1 MSICGKTIADKI
13 YNNLKNDILK
23 LKKKDII
30 PGLAIILIGDNPSSI
45 VYTKM
50 KEKKCKELGINSYYF
65 HLNSNIKEEIV
76 ISKINEL
83 NNNNNIHGILVQLP
97 LPSHLNSYKILNIVD
112 INKDVD
118 GFHIRNVGHLF
129 LNNKPRFY
137 PCTPLGC
144 IEILKYHN
152 VEISGKNVV
161 MIGASQIVGKPLAMM
176 LLNLEATISIC
187 HIKTKNLKEHTLKA
201 DILCVATGVPNL
213 ITKDMIK
220 KDCVI
225 LDIGITK
232 IEDKN
237 NKKGYKLVGDCDY
250 NNLVNY
256 VNLITPVP
264 GGVGPLTIAML
275 MKQTVK
281 SASILS
287 DNLE

>member
-1 MSICGKTIADKI
+1 MSISGKTISVSI
-13 YNNLKNDILK
+13 YNNLKKDLVK
-23 LKKKDII
+23 LKNNNIT
-30 PGLAIILIGDNPSSI
+30 PGLAILLVGNNPSSI

-50 KEKKCKELGINSYYF
+50 KEKKCKELGINSYYL
-65 HLNSNIKEEIV
+65 HLDNNIEEHIV

-83 NNNNNIHGILVQLP
+83 NNNNNIHGILIQLP
-97 LPSHLNSYKILNIVD
+97 LPSHLDSYKILNKVD

-118 GFHIRNVGHLF
+118 GFHTRNVGHLF
-129 LNNKPRFY
+129 LNNKPLFY

-152 VEISGKNVV
+152 IQIEGKNVV

-176 LLNLEATISIC
+176 LLNLEATVTIC

-201 DILCVATGVPNL
+201 DIICVATGVPNL
-213 ITKDMIK
+213 ITKDMVK
-220 KDCVI
+220 RDCVI

-256 VNLITPVP
+256 VHLITPVP
-264 GGVGPLTIAML
+264 CGVGPLTISML

-281 SASILS
+281 SAER
-287 DNLE
+287 NLIIT

>member
-1 MSICGKTIADKI
+1 MSISGKTISVSI
-13 YNNLKNDILK
+13 YNNLKKDLVK
-23 LKKKDII
+23 LKNNNIT
-30 PGLAIILIGDNPSSI
+30 PGLAILLVGNNPSSI

-50 KEKKCKELGINSYYF
+50 KEKKCKELGINSYYL
-65 HLNSNIKEEIV
+65 HLDNNIEEHIV

-83 NNNNNIHGILVQLP
+83 NNNNNIHGILIQLP
-97 LPSHLNSYKILNIVD
+97 LPSHLDSYKILNKVD

-118 GFHIRNVGHLF
+118 GFHTRNVGHLF
-129 LNNKPRFY
+129 LNNKPLFY

-152 VEISGKNVV
+152 IQIEGKNVV
-161 MIGASQIVGKPLAMM
+161 MIGSSQIVGKPLAMM
-176 LLNLEATISIC
+176 LLNLEATVTIC

-201 DILCVATGVPNL
+201 DIICVATGVPNL
-213 ITKDMIK
+213 ITKDMVK
-220 KDCVI
+220 RDCVI

-250 NNLVNY
+250 DNLLDY
-256 VNLITPVP
+256 VKLITPVP

-281 SASILS
+281 SAER
-287 DNLE
+287 NLTIT

>member
-1 MSICGKTIADKI
+1 MSISGKTISVSI
-13 YNNLKNDILK
+13 YNK
-23 LKKKDII
+23 LKKDLVKLKNNNIT
-30 PGLAIILIGDNPSSI
+30 PGLAILLVGNNPSSI

-50 KEKKCKELGINSYYF
+50 KEKKCKELGINSYYL
-65 HLNSNIKEEIV
+65 HLDNNIEEHIV
-76 ISKINEL
+76 INKINEL

-97 LPSHLNSYKILNIVD
+97 LPSHLDSYKILNKVD

-118 GFHIRNVGHLF
+118 GFHTRNVGHLF
-129 LNNKPRFY
+129 LNNKPLFY

-152 VEISGKNVV
+152 IQIECKNIV

-176 LLNLEATISIC
+176 LLNLEATVTIC

-201 DILCVATGVPNL
+201 DIICVATGVPNL
-213 ITKDMIK
+213 ITKDMVK
-220 KDCVI
+220 RDCVI

-232 IEDKN
+232 IEDEN

-250 NNLVNY
+250 DNLLGY
-256 VNLITPVP
+256 VKLITSVP

-281 SASILS
+281 SAER
-287 DNLE
+287 NLTIT

>member
-1 MSICGKTIADKI
+1 MSISGKTISVSI
-13 YNNLKNDILK
+13 YNNLKKDLVK
-23 LKKKDII
+23 LKNNNIT
-30 PGLAIILIGDNPSSI
+30 PGLAILLVGNNSSSI

-50 KEKKCKELGINSYYF
+50 KEKKCKELGINSYYL
-65 HLNSNIKEEIV
+65 HLDNNIEEHIV

-83 NNNNNIHGILVQLP
+83 NNNNNIHGILIQLP
-97 LPSHLNSYKILNIVD
+97 LPSHLDSYKILNKVD

-118 GFHIRNVGHLF
+118 GFHTRNVGHLF
-129 LNNKPRFY
+129 LNNKPLFY

-152 VEISGKNVV
+152 IQIEGKNVV
-161 MIGASQIVGKPLAMM
+161 MIGSSQIVGKPLAMM
-176 LLNLEATISIC
+176 LLNLEATVTIC

-201 DILCVATGVPNL
+201 DIICVATGVPNL
-213 ITKDMIK
+213 ITKDMVK
-220 KDCVI
+220 SDCVI

-250 NNLVNY
+250 DNLLDY
-256 VNLITPVP
+256 VKLITPVP

-281 SASILS
+281 SAER
-287 DNLE
+287 NLTIT

>member
-1 MSICGKTIADKI
+1 MSISGKTISVSI
-13 YNNLKNDILK
+13 YNNLKKDLVK
-23 LKKKDII
+23 LKNNNIT
-30 PGLAIILIGDNPSSI
+30 PGLAILLVGNNPSSI

-50 KEKKCKELGINSYYF
+50 KEKKCKELGINSYYL
-65 HLNSNIKEEIV
+65 HLDNNIEEHIV

-83 NNNNNIHGILVQLP
+83 NNNNNIHGILIQLP
-97 LPSHLNSYKILNIVD
+97 LPSHLDSYKILNKVD

-118 GFHIRNVGHLF
+118 GFHTRNVGHLF
-129 LNNKPRFY
+129 LNNKPLFY

-152 VEISGKNVV
+152 IQIEGKNVV
-161 MIGASQIVGKPLAMM
+161 MIGSSQIVGKPLAMM
-176 LLNLEATISIC
+176 LLNLEATVTIC

-201 DILCVATGVPNL
+201 DIICVATGVPNL
-213 ITKDMIK
+213 ITKDMVK
-220 KDCVI
+220 SDCVI

-250 NNLVNY
+250 DNLLDY
-256 VNLITPVP
+256 VKLITPVP

-281 SASILS
+281 SAER
-287 DNLE
+287 NLTIT

>member
-1 MSICGKTIADKI
+1 MSICGKIIANSI
-13 YNNLKNDILK
+13 YNNLK
-23 LKKKDII
+23 KDIINLKTTKDLI
-30 PGLAIILIGDNPSSI
+30 PGLAIILVGNNPSSI
-45 VYTKM
+45 VYTRM
-50 KEKKCKELGINSYYF
+50 KEKKCKELNINSFYYK
-65 HLNSNIKEEIV
+65 LDNNIKEEDV
-76 ISKINEL
+76 IDKIDEL
-83 NNNNNIHGILVQLP
+83 NNDNKVHGILVQLP
-97 LPSHLNSYKILNIVD
+97 LPKHLNSYNILNRVD

-118 GFHIRNVGHLF
+118 GFHTRNVGHLF
-129 LNNKPRFY
+129 LNNKPKFY

-152 VEISGKNVV
+152 IEISGKNVV

-187 HIKTKNLKEHTLKA
+187 HIKTRNLKEYTLKA
-201 DILCVATGVPNL
+201 DIICVATGVPGL
-213 ITKDMIK
+213 ITKDMVK

-250 NNLVNY
+250 DNLVNY
-256 VNLITPVP
+256 VKLITPVP

-275 MKQTVK
+275 MKQTIN
-281 SASILS
+281 SAKML
-287 DNLE
+287 

>member
-1 MSICGKTIADKI
+1 MSISGKTISVSI
-13 YNNLKNDILK
+13 YNNLKKNLVK
-23 LKKKDII
+23 LKNNTIT
-30 PGLAIILIGDNPSSI
+30 PGLAILLVGNNPSSI

-50 KEKKCKELGINSYYF
+50 KEKKCKELGINSYYL
-65 HLNSNIKEEIV
+65 HLDNNIEEHIV

-83 NNNNNIHGILVQLP
+83 NNNNNIHGILIQLP
-97 LPSHLNSYKILNIVD
+97 LPSHLDSYKILNKVD

-118 GFHIRNVGHLF
+118 GFHTRNVGDLF
-129 LNNKPRFY
+129 LNNKPLFY

-152 VEISGKNVV
+152 IQIEGKNVV

-176 LLNLEATISIC
+176 LLNLEATVTIC
-187 HIKTKNLKEHTLKA
+187 HNKTKNLKEHTLKA
-201 DILCVATGVPNL
+201 DIICVATGVPNL
-213 ITKDMIK
+213 ITKDMVK
-220 KDCVI
+220 RDCVI

-250 NNLVNY
+250 DNLLDY
-256 VNLITPVP
+256 VHLITPVP
-264 GGVGPLTIAML
+264 CGVGPLTIAML

-281 SASILS
+281 SAER
-287 DNLE
+287 NLTIT

>member
-1 MSICGKTIADKI
+1 MSISGKTISVSI
-13 YNNLKNDILK
+13 YNNLKKDLVK
-23 LKKKDII
+23 LKNNNIT
-30 PGLAIILIGDNPSSI
+30 PGLAILLVGNNPSSI

-50 KEKKCKELGINSYYF
+50 KEKKCKELGINSYYL
-65 HLNSNIKEEIV
+65 HLDNNIEEHIV

-83 NNNNNIHGILVQLP
+83 NNNNNIHGILIQLP
-97 LPSHLNSYKILNIVD
+97 LPSHLDSYKILNKID

-118 GFHIRNVGHLF
+118 GFHTRNVGHLF
-129 LNNKPRFY
+129 LNNKPLFY

-152 VEISGKNVV
+152 IQIEGKNVV

-176 LLNLEATISIC
+176 LLNLEATVTIC

-201 DILCVATGVPNL
+201 DIICVATGVPNL
-213 ITKDMIK
+213 ITKDMVNR
-220 KDCVI
+220 DCVI

-250 NNLVNY
+250 DNLLDY
-256 VNLITPVP
+256 VKLITPGT

-281 SASILS
+281 SAER
-287 DNLE
+287 NLTIT

>member
-1 MSICGKTIADKI
+1 MSICGKIIANSI
-13 YNNLKNDILK
+13 YNNLK
-23 LKKKDII
+23 KDIVNLKTTKDLI
-30 PGLAIILIGDNPSSI
+30 PGLAIILVGNNPSSI
-45 VYTKM
+45 VYTRM
-50 KEKKCKELGINSYYF
+50 KEKKCKELNINSFYYKLDQNIEEEDIIDKIDK
-65 HLNSNIKEEIV
+65 LNKDNKV
-76 ISKINEL
+76 
-83 NNNNNIHGILVQLP
+83 HGILVQLP
-97 LPSHLNSYKILNIVD
+97 LPNHLNSYNILNKVD

-118 GFHIRNVGHLF
+118 GFHTRNVGHLF
-129 LNNKPRFY
+129 LNNKPKFY

-187 HIKTKNLKEHTLKA
+187 HIKTKNLKEYTLKA
-201 DILCVATGVPNL
+201 DIICVATGVPGL
-213 ITKDMIK
+213 ITKDMVK

-250 NNLVNY
+250 NNLVNH
-256 VNLITPVP
+256 VKLITPVP

-275 MKQTVK
+275 MKQTVN
-281 SASILS
+281 SAKMI
-287 DNLE
+287 E